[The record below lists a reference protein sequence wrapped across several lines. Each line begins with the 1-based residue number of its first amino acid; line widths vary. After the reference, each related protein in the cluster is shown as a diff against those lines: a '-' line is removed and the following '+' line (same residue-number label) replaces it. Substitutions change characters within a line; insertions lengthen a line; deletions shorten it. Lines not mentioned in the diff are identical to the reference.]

1 MPRLYAHRGASAELP
16 ENTIASF
23 ERALELGANALE
35 TDVHATSD
43 GHIVI
48 SHDPTGERMCGV
60 ATAWATCTIDDVRR
74 LDAGHGFVAAD
85 GSSPHRG
92 GRFRVPTLDE
102 MLAAFPDVTINI
114 DIKAGPRA
122 ARPVVDLVRR
132 HRAEQRVILAS
143 FSLRT
148 MWRVRAAG
156 YAGQTALSQPEIA
169 ATLAAPRW
177 LLWSLPQTGE
187 AVQVPLAQSG
197 IDLTSPR
204 LLDKWHD
211 LGLRVD
217 YWTVNDPD
225 QARRLLA
232 RGADGIMTDDPRAIA
247 PVFAGVVKN

>member
-16 ENTIASF
+16 ENTIGSF

-48 SHDPTGERMCGV
+48 SHDPTADRMCGV
-60 ATAWATCTIDDVRR
+60 AAAWSACTLDDVRR

-85 GSSPHRG
+85 GSHPHRG

-102 MLAAFPDVTINI
+102 MLAAFPDVVINI

-132 HRAEQRVILAS
+132 HGAEQRVILAS
-143 FSLRT
+143 FALRT
-148 MWRVRAAG
+148 MLRVRAAG
-156 YAGQTALSQPEIA
+156 YSGLTALSQPEIA
-169 ATLAAPRW
+169 ATLALPRW
-177 LLWSLPQTGE
+177 LLGPLPQLGE
-187 AVQVPLAQSG
+187 AVQVPLAAGG

-204 LLDKWHD
+204 LIDKWHD
-211 LGLRVD
+211 IGVRVD